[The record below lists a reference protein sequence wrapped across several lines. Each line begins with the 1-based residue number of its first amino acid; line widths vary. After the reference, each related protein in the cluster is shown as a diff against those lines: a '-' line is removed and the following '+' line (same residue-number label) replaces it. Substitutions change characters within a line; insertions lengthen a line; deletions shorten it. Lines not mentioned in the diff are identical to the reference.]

1 MDAPHNG
8 EGVAMLLAVVLD
20 IRNCPLCGNSAVG
33 RAGNCVAVV
42 EMSRL
47 RSRARGNALLL
58 VGPPDGGK
66 TAVLSTVWRPV
77 NVFQLTHVDMTS
89 AGV

>member
-1 MDAPHNG
+1 
-8 EGVAMLLAVVLD
+8 MLLAVVLD

-47 RSRARGNALLL
+47 RSRAQGNVYIRGEER
-58 VGPPDGGK
+58 VGESEY
-66 TAVLSTVWRPV
+66 VL
-77 NVFQLTHVDMTS
+77 
-89 AGV
+89 